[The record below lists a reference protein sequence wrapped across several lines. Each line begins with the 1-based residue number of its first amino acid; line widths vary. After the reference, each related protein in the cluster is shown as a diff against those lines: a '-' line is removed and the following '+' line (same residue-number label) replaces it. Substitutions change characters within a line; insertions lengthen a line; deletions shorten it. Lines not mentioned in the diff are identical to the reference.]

1 MAEPRNTSSR
11 LRIEVSDDR
20 LHAWVVLEGV
30 EPKTWAALTLDDVLD
45 SLKQARIEISETV
58 RSRAAELTATLARA
72 AEAAAGS
79 APTTLPARFVIAE
92 GHVPV
97 EAEHGRLEWS
107 PELSQ
112 VLAKPDAE
120 ADRIDHYAV
129 HGIVTVPAGT
139 VIGRILPPKDG
150 VPGRDVH
157 GKERVPRTPRGTPL
171 QSGVGITLGGAG
183 GDEVVAAAA
192 GRVVVEA
199 GKIRVVD
206 VLEISG
212 DVDFATGSVQA
223 CVDVHVRGTV
233 RSKFTVRT
241 PHSLHVDRVIEAAD
255 VEVGRDMV
263 VRGGIFGQGRSGRV
277 RVGGNVTAKLLD
289 EVDLEALGN
298 VQFEKEIL
306 NSRVRVQGRLQGPRG
321 TIIGGEVYAR
331 EGVEARVVGS
341 EGCVTTCLAAGTEVN
356 VSRRLR
362 RQERHIKE
370 LQKSADQIRQAVSP
384 LLANKK
390 RLLPA
395 QRDKATEL
403 LCKADEIELQ
413 IEELRQQ
420 NENLLKQAAPKGAPC
435 IQVGEAIYPGVR
447 ITLDARE
454 TRVQS
459 LLHGPVK
466 IALRKVEDVTEVV
479 AVNQRTGSLTVL
491 PSIEVDLDVP
501 PTEEPAHRGKQDET
515 DQRVVGHQRT

>member
-1 MAEPRNTSSR
+1 
-11 LRIEVSDDR
+11 
-20 LHAWVVLEGV
+20 VVLEGA
-30 EPKTWAALTLDDVLD
+30 EPKVWTALALDDVLGA
-45 SLKQARIEISETV
+45 LKQARIEITDAV
-58 RSRAAELTATLARA
+58 HSRAEELTATLRRA
-72 AEAAAGS
+72 AETAPGSGS
-79 APTTLPARFVIAE
+79 APLPARFLIAE
-92 GHVPV
+92 GHAPV

-112 VLAKPDAE
+112 VLTRPAAQ

-129 HGIVTVPAGT
+129 HGIVTVPAGA

-150 VPGRDVH
+150 APGRDVH
-157 GKERVPRTPRGTPL
+157 GKQRAPRVPRGMPL
-171 QSGVGITLGGAG
+171 QPGTGVTLGGAG

-233 RSKFTVRT
+233 RSKFSVRT
-241 PHSLHVDRVIEAAD
+241 THSLHVDRAIEAAD
-255 VEVGRDMV
+255 VEVGQDIV
-263 VRGGIFGQGRSGRV
+263 VRGGIFGQERSGRV
-277 RVGGNVTAKLLD
+277 RAGGNVTARLLG
-289 EVDLEALGN
+289 EVDLEVVGD

-341 EGCVTTCLAAGTEVN
+341 ERCVTTCIAAGTEVN
-356 VSRRLR
+356 VSRHLR
-362 RQERHIKE
+362 RQERYIKQ
-370 LQKSADQIRQAVSP
+370 LQTSADQIRQTVNP

-395 QRDKATEL
+395 QREKAAEL

-420 NENLLKQAAPKGAPC
+420 NENLLKQPAPKGAPC
-435 IQVGEAIYPGVR
+435 IQIGEAIYPGVR

-466 IALRKVEDVTEVV
+466 IELRKVKDVTEIV
-479 AVNQRTGSLTVL
+479 AVNPRTGSVTVL
-491 PSIEVDLDVP
+491 PSMEVDLDLP
-501 PTEEPAHRGKQDET
+501 PTDQPARKGKKDET
-515 DQRVVGHQRT
+515 EPRVVDRRTA